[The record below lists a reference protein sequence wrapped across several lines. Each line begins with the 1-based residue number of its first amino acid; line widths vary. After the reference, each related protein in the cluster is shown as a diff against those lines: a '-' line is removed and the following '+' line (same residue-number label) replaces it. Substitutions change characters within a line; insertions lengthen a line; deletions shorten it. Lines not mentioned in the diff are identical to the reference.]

1 MITGITP
8 YLTFNGKCEEA
19 ISFYVQT
26 FGGEIKQ
33 LMRVSDG
40 PKEYHNPEYNNQ
52 IMHATATIGKAT
64 IMASDS
70 MGNDVAAGSNV
81 ALSLDFTSE
90 EEITAAFKKMCEGG
104 KVLMELQDTFWE
116 AKFGTLQDKFGIN
129 WMFNFD
135 KNPQSR

>member
-19 ISFYVQT
+19 IRFYVSAL
-26 FGGEIKQ
+26 GGEINHM
-33 LMRVSDG
+33 MRVSDG
-40 PKEYHNPEYNNQ
+40 PKEYQSPEYNNH
-52 IMHATATIGKAT
+52 IMHAQFTIGAAS

-70 MGNDVAAGSNV
+70 MGQEVTPGSNV
-81 ALSLDFTSE
+81 ALSLNFQSE
-90 EEITAAFKKMCEGG
+90 EEILSAFKKMCEGG

-116 AKFGTLQDKFGIN
+116 AKFGTLQDKYGIN

-135 KNPQSR
+135 KKHD